1 MGMHALAPC
10 MHAWW
15 VLDSMVMQLCF
26 ELTQTSIAYNLS
38 PHIYIYI
45 YIYIYEANVQLYIYT
60 TFASI
65 YIDEPSGGSLHEVH
79 LSSPCMVYTDW
90 RDLHTCSFLHDVH
103 VYQPQCEDNLYALAV
118 ILNFIVAVVLVKKP

>member
-1 MGMHALAPC
+1 MFAQKITVSTCNSTLVPYYIFFDPMRACRNLRKKRWLHGHALASC

-45 YIYIYEANVQLYIYT
+45 YI
-60 TFASI
+60 
-65 YIDEPSGGSLHEVH
+65 
-79 LSSPCMVYTDW
+79 
-90 RDLHTCSFLHDVH
+90 
-103 VYQPQCEDNLYALAV
+103 
-118 ILNFIVAVVLVKKP
+118 